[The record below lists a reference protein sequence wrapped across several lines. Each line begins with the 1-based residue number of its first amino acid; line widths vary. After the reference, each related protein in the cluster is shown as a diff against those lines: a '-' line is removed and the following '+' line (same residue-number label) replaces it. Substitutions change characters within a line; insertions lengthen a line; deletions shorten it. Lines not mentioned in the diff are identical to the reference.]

1 MSNLIPIRLAM
12 THQGIDFEESIRY
25 VGIKITFGIYG
36 IDGSIKT
43 AFFIDS
49 CKHCPI
55 HGNSNSEDQKN
66 KFAANSKL
74 VSEGLIVIRCWS
86 CLVAVSPDK
95 IVERLKFSVSRPR
108 NLKAYCS
115 ILRPKGVGI

>member
-1 MSNLIPIRLAM
+1 MNNLAPIRLSM
-12 THQGIDFEESIRY
+12 IHQGIDFEESIRY
-25 VGIKITFGIYG
+25 AGVKITFGIYG
-36 IDGSIKT
+36 IDGSMKT

-55 HGNSNSEDQKN
+55 HGNSNPEKQKN
-66 KFAANSKL
+66 KYLINSKL
-74 VSEGLIVIRCWS
+74 VSEGLIVIRSWN